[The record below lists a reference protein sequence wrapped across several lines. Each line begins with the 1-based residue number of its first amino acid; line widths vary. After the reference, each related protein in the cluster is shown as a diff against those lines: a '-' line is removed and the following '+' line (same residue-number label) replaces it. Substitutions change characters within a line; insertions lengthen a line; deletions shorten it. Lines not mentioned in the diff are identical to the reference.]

1 MSSLAQ
7 HPYGL
12 PPQVLERLNAVFRKR
27 PQIDRVI
34 LYGSRAKGNFRTGS
48 DIDLCLE
55 ADNMQ
60 IDDLLKLSG
69 EIDDLLLPWKV
80 DLALKHTIENP
91 DLLAHIERVGM
102 PVYERGVLH

>member
-7 HPYGL
+7 NPYGL
-12 PPQVLERLNAVFRKR
+12 PPQALARLNAVFRKW

-55 ADNMQ
+55 ADTMQ
-60 IDDLLKLSG
+60 TAELLQLCA
-69 EIDDLLLPWKV
+69 EIDDLLLPWKI
-80 DLALKHTIENP
+80 DLALKHTIENA
-91 DLLAHIERVGM
+91 DLVAHIERVGV
-102 PVYERGVLH
+102 PVYERG

>member
-1 MSSLAQ
+1 MNSPDQ

-12 PPQVLERLNAVFRKR
+12 PPQVLARLNAVFRR
-27 PQIDRVI
+27 WQQIDRVI

-55 ADNMQ
+55 AYTMQ
-60 IDDLLKLSG
+60 ITDLLKLSG

-91 DLLAHIERVGM
+91 ELLEHIERVGV
-102 PVYERGVLH
+102 PVYERG